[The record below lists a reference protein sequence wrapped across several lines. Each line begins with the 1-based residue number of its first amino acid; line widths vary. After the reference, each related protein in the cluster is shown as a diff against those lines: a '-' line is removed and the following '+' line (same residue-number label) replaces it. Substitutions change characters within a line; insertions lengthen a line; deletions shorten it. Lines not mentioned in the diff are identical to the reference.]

1 MMPPLLAIVDI
12 QRKADGRMFHL
23 WLPLFLIWLLLLP
36 LVLVLL
42 PIVIIV
48 GLIAGIQIFAAIG
61 GVLRVL
67 NALNGTN
74 VEIDQARRHIVI
86 HLV

>member
-12 QRKADGRMFHL
+12 TRKVDGRMFQL
-23 WLPLFLIWLLLLP
+23 WLPIFLIWLLLLP
-36 LVLVLL
+36 LALILL
-42 PIVIIV
+42 PIVIVV
-48 GLIAGIQIFAAIG
+48 GLIAGIQIFAALG
-61 GVLRVL
+61 ALLRVL
-67 NALNGTN
+67 NGLNGTD

>member
-1 MMPPLLAIVDI
+1 MMPPLLAIVDV
-12 QRKADGRMFHL
+12 QRKVDGRMFHI

-36 LVLVLL
+36 LALILL
-42 PIVIIV
+42 PIVIVI
-48 GLIAGIQIFAAIG
+48 GLIAGIQVFAALG
-61 GVLRVL
+61 ALLRVL
-67 NALNGTN
+67 NSLNGTN